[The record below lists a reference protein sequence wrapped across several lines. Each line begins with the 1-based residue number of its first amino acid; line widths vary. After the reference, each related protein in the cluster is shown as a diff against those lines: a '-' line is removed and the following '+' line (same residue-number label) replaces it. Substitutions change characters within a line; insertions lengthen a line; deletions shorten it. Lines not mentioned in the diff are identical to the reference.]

1 MFKYLFRVRIGG
13 WWLLAG
19 VWLKWRRPLIRYCN
33 MWWDYREY
41 SLRVLWFEVS
51 ISELPF

>member
-1 MFKYLFRVRIGG
+1 MFKYIIKVRIGD

-19 VWLKWRRPLIRYCN
+19 VWLKWRVSPFQYRN